1 MVQASQGRAGK
12 IPEESPEKYADLVVG
27 KPLLPLLGYIVPLVG
42 NFFDHQPLPW
52 DTAGLRRGN
61 DRMGIGQ

>member
-1 MVQASQGRAGK
+1 MVQASQGRAEK
-12 IPEESPEKYADLVVG
+12 IPEESPEKYAVG